1 MLSNWVVSVASST
14 GVVQVLV
21 LVVGGVKGT
30 DCMYD
35 CFARCAL
42 LNCCYLVPRGNSSSF
57 VFFVFAS
64 IFGLSTLNSAIFIM
78 PAFSSC
84 VFVQRVTV
92 MLVGCV
98 LKAAASTRRGRLPG
112 PLQAFVLAKCDVEA
126 MAAGGR
132 YNCIRR
138 RYWPASSI
146 RPSNE

>member
-1 MLSNWVVSVASST
+1 
-14 GVVQVLV
+14 
-21 LVVGGVKGT
+21 
-30 DCMYD
+30 MYD

-42 LNCCYLVPRGNSSSF
+42 LNCCYLVPRGNQSSF
-57 VFFVFAS
+57 VFVFAS
-64 IFGLSTLNSAIFIM
+64 IFGLSILNSAIFIM

-92 MLVGCV
+92 MLVGCFF
-98 LKAAASTRRGRLPG
+98 KAAVSTRRGRLPG

-138 RYWPASSI
+138 RYWPAFGPRTRKLGSDTHQHGLLSTSFRDFSI
-146 RPSNE
+146 VVVGSGKFFRK